1 MAKVIIQIED
11 VADEIVFQ
19 AAIDPPLTED
29 KTVFSTAEIV
39 GLYLREH
46 MSQIL
51 AAAVTWTKEPEP
63 VEETKVQ
70 ARTSLILPDDGIVG
84 APV

>member
-11 VADEIVFQ
+11 NNDEIVVQ
-19 AAIDPPLTED
+19 CAIEPPLTED

-46 MSQIL
+46 LADIL
-51 AAAVTWTKEPEP
+51 KSAVTWSQSPEEAPTINEP
-63 VEETKVQ
+63 K
-70 ARTSLILPDDGIVG
+70 LILPN
-84 APV
+84 